1 MIYNFKDKGLEI
13 KFTWRERISL
23 FFLGRIIMT
32 YKESYHF
39 SAALM
44 SLVQTSLQK
53 YGDAREHIHP
63 KLPKK

>member
-23 FFLGRIIMT
+23 FFLGRITMT
-32 YKESYHF
+32 HKESYHF

-63 KLPKK
+63 KPPKK